1 MVLTHSSKDVYEKF
15 SFGDNLLYFVVVCHI
30 NLESA
35 RQERDTSYLAADLG
49 FLSTCH
55 FSPEAVV
62 GSASLLN
69 EILIDDALYGYCWK

>member
-55 FSPEAVV
+55 AVTVGAFSQFVIMNQHTSVLKP
-62 GSASLLN
+62 
-69 EILIDDALYGYCWK
+69 